1 MISCLWLERPG
12 AWRMAGVASV
22 LVLAA
27 LPAAPLFLQ
36 VALTRE
42 SLSLGN
48 AFGTALWNSFL
59 VAIVT
64 GMLAFALGLSAGVLS
79 ALYEF
84 PGRAALLALAVL
96 PALVPSFLWAIGWAS
111 LTARIG
117 PAVTELISGQTG
129 CVLVF
134 LAGAVPLVLVASYVA
149 AIGLSGSQIDA
160 TRLAGGEKAVLRYVC
175 GAAAI
180 PAALAAVLSVI
191 ITLSD
196 PGPGQILGLRTA
208 ASEVLTS
215 FSALYDFNL
224 AGRQCAALTM
234 LVLLLAAP
242 LAWLAAPR
250 LSVQIMARQTR
261 SLRRLRLHR
270 AAIWITA
277 SFTFLV
283 ASTIVTPI
291 LGLVLPLLRGTDFAQ
306 ASSVVSRTS
315 VNTLLFAG
323 GAGVV
328 ATLLALLLALF
339 VGRDDRLRT
348 ICLGVCLA
356 LLALPP
362 ALGSLGIMHFAAG
375 APAWADP
382 LLRSRATVCF
392 VLGLR
397 FLPVAVVLAMLA
409 WQSMPV
415 SWVQAAELHGVSLA
429 LYVRKVVVPFLLPT
443 AAAAI
448 VLVALLATADVGTVL
463 LLHPPGKTSL
473 PLAIFTVMANAP
485 ESLVASLCLAY
496 LGLAAGF
503 LAVMWTFM
511 RRQAR

>member
-36 VALTRE
+36 VIFARE
-42 SLSLGN
+42 SLSVGST
-48 AFGTALWNSFL
+48 FGTALWNSFA
-59 VAIVT
+59 VAIAT
-64 GMLAFALGLSAGVLS
+64 GVIAFALGLPVGVFS

-84 PGRAALLALAVL
+84 RGRAALLALAML

-111 LTARIG
+111 LTGRIG
-117 PAVTELISGQTG
+117 PAVTDLISGQTG

-134 LAGAVPLVLVASYVA
+134 LAGAVPLVLIASYVA
-149 AIGLSGSQIDA
+149 TIGLSGSQIDA
-160 TRLAGGEKAVLRYVC
+160 ARLAGGEKAVLQYVS
-175 GAAAI
+175 GAAAV
-180 PAALAAVLSVI
+180 PAALAALLSAVL
-191 ITLSD
+191 TLSD

-215 FSALYDFNL
+215 FSSLYDFNL
-224 AGRQCAALTM
+224 AGRQCAVLAM

-250 LSVQIMARQTR
+250 LSVQIMARQTQ
-261 SLRRLRLHR
+261 SLRRPGLGR

-277 SFTFLV
+277 GFTLLI
-283 ASTIVTPI
+283 AGTIVTPV
-291 LGLVLPLLRGTDFAQ
+291 LGLVLPLLRGIDFAQ
-306 ASSVVSRTS
+306 APGVVGRTS
-315 VNTLLFAG
+315 VNTFLYAG

-339 VGRDDRLRT
+339 VGRDNRLRT

-356 LLALPP
+356 ILALPP
-362 ALGSLGIMHFAAG
+362 ALGSLGIVHMAAG
-375 APAWADP
+375 APAWTDP
-382 LLRSRATVCF
+382 FLRSRATVCS

-397 FLPVAVVLAMLA
+397 FLPVAVVLLMRA

-415 SWVQAAELHGVSLA
+415 SWVQAAELHGVSVA
-429 LYVRKVVVPFLLPT
+429 LYVRKVVIPFLLPT
-443 AAAAI
+443 ATASI
-448 VLVALLATADVGTVL
+448 TLVALLATADVGTVL
-463 LLHPPGKTSL
+463 LLHPPGKTSF
-473 PLAIFTVMANAP
+473 PLAIFTVMANSP

-496 LGLAAGF
+496 LGLAAGL
-503 LAVMWTFM
+503 LALMWTLA
-511 RRQAR
+511 RR

>member
-12 AWRMAGVASV
+12 AWRMAGVIGV
-22 LVLAA
+22 LFLAA

-36 VALTRE
+36 VILAHE
-42 SLSLGN
+42 PLSLGG
-48 AFGTALWNSFL
+48 AFGTALWNSFA
-59 VAIVT
+59 VAIAT
-64 GMLAFALGLSAGVLS
+64 GVLAFAFGLPAGVLS

-84 PGRAALLALAVL
+84 RGRAAFLAIAML
-96 PALVPSFLWAIGWAS
+96 PALVPSFLWAIGWAT
-111 LTARIG
+111 LTGRIS
-117 PAVTELISGQTG
+117 PAVTDLISRQTG

-134 LAGAVPLVLVASYVA
+134 LAGAVPLVLIASHVA

-160 TRLAGGEKAVLRYVC
+160 ARLAGGEKAVLRYVS
-175 GAAAI
+175 GAAAV
-180 PAALAAVLSVI
+180 PAALAALLSAVL
-191 ITLSD
+191 TLSD
-196 PGPGQILGLRTA
+196 PGPGQILALRTA
-208 ASEVLTS
+208 ASEILTS
-215 FSALYDFNL
+215 FSSLYDFNL
-224 AGRQCAALTM
+224 AGCQCAVLAM

-261 SLRRLRLHR
+261 SLRRPGLGR

-277 SFTFLV
+277 SFTLLI
-283 ASTIVTPI
+283 AGTIAMPV
-291 LGLVLPLLRGTDFAQ
+291 LGLLLPLLRGIDFAQ
-306 ASSVVSRTS
+306 ASGVVGRTS
-315 VNTLLFAG
+315 VNTLVYAG

-339 VGRDDRLRT
+339 VGRDNRLRS
-348 ICLGVCLA
+348 ICLGVGLA
-356 LLALPP
+356 ILALPP
-362 ALGSLGIMHFAAG
+362 ALGSLGIMHMAAG
-375 APAWADP
+375 APAWTDP

-397 FLPVAVVLAMLA
+397 FLPAAVVLTMRA

-415 SWVQAAELHGVSLA
+415 SWVQAAELHGISLA
-429 LYVRKVVVPFLLPT
+429 LYVRRVVIPFLLPST
-443 AAAAI
+443 AAAIA
-448 VLVALLATADVGTVL
+448 LVALLATADVGTVL
-463 LLHPPGKTSL
+463 LLHPPGKTSF

-496 LGLAAGF
+496 LGLAAGL